1 MTLRILAVGML
12 DPASGA
18 DQFFVQTGEDEVMLY
33 EARQGGGVTAVV
45 DEPAPLRFV
54 AASIEKF
61 NHMYRCEE
69 PVPLAQLADLP
80 QFLGRFEILTK
91 TRCRLR
97 A

>member
-1 MTLRILAVGML
+1 MTLQILAVAML

-33 EARQGGGVTAVV
+33 EAQRSGAVTPVV

-54 AASIEKF
+54 TASIEKF
-61 NHMYRCEE
+61 NHMYRCDT

-80 QFLGRFEILTK
+80 QFLGRFEIVTK

-97 A
+97 Q